1 MAALTRSRLT
11 SFRSNRPAKVRN
23 LSAANA
29 VFMAPPF
36 LSDLHCCQHAW
47 EISPSSRRR
56 LSEFWKANILPAKS
70 TCYNQF
76 SALLLA
82 DFPVLFLLVKRL
94 ANLGIF
100 LVKSPLVVNKKMAE
114 TNTPQASDYGADNI
128 KVLEGLE
135 AVRKRPGMYSVTPV
149 NGDFITSYMR
159 LWITPLTKLWPVI
172 ATGLMSRFTSII
184 VSRWSTMAAA
194 FRSIFI
200 RRKKSPLPKSCL
212 RSSTRVASS
221 IKLRT
226 RFPVVCTA
234 WVFRWSTLC
243 RKLWKSRSSVTVKF
257 ISRATSGASLREVWR
272 KLENPRSAG
281 PESPLSPIA
290 RSSKPPSLA
299 LTFFLNDCASWRF

>member
-1 MAALTRSRLT
+1 MAALTCSRLT

-29 VFMAPPF
+29 VFMPLLFSQTSLVVNKPGRF
-36 LSDLHCCQHAW
+36 
-47 EISPSSRRR
+47 RR
-56 LSEFWKANILPAKS
+56 LVVGGSQGFWKANILPAKS
-70 TCYNQF
+70 TCYSQF

-82 DFPVLFLLVKRL
+82 DFPVLFLLVKRQ
-94 ANLGIF
+94 ANLRIF

-135 AVRKRPGMYSVTPV
+135 AVRKRPGMYI
-149 NGDFITSYMR
+149 GDTSERGLHHLVYEVVDNSIDEA
-159 LWITPLTKLWPVI
+159 LAGY

-200 RRKKSPLPKSCL
+200 RQKKSPLPKSCL

-257 ISRATSGASLREVWR
+257 ISR
-272 KLENPRSAG
+272 
-281 PESPLSPIA
+281 
-290 RSSKPPSLA
+290 
-299 LTFFLNDCASWRF
+299 

>member
-76 SALLLA
+76 SAFLLA

-135 AVRKRPGMYSVTPV
+135 AVRKRPGMYIGDTSERGLHHLVYEVVDNSIDEALAGYCDRIDVTIHID
-149 NGDFITSYMR
+149 N
-159 LWITPLTKLWPVI
+159 
-172 ATGLMSRFTSII
+172 
-184 VSRWSTMAAA
+184 
-194 FRSIFI
+194 
-200 RRKKSPLPKSCL
+200 
-212 RSSTRVASS
+212 
-221 IKLRT
+221 
-226 RFPVVCTA
+226 
-234 WVFRWSTLC
+234 
-243 RKLWKSRSSVTVKF
+243 SVTVVDNGRGIPVDIHK
-257 ISRATSGASLREVWR
+257 TEKV
-272 KLENPRSAG
+272 SA
-281 PESPLSPIA
+281 
-290 RSSKPPSLA
+290 
-299 LTFFLNDCASWRF
+299 